1 VELQRT
7 LNKIRAQGLGLAA
20 ISYDS
25 VALLK
30 NFAERRGITFPLLSD
45 ADSSIIKA
53 FHILNEEVPPGTP
66 FSGIPYPGTYI
77 VDREGRV
84 RAKYFEENYVERYTA
99 SDILVRQFGAAA
111 GAAQMS
117 VETKHLSLTT
127 AASTDRA
134 SVGQRLA
141 LTVDLDLKPGMH
153 VYAPGVEGYIPLD
166 WSLGESSS
174 VAAHPVEF
182 PAPRKL
188 HLPVIDETVPVFTGR
203 FRLVRDVTI
212 GEVPPGPLTIEGAL
226 KYQACDDQLCYIPQ
240 TVPLKWEVQILQSDR
255 ERAPAGLRRKSG
267 S

>member
-7 LNKIRAQGLGLAA
+7 LDKIRAQGLGLAA

-84 RAKYFEENYVERYTA
+84 LAKYFEENYVERYTA
-99 SDILVRQFGAAA
+99 SDILVRQFGTAA
-111 GAAQMS
+111 GAAQAS
-117 VETKHLSLTT
+117 VETKHLSLST
-127 AASTDRA
+127 AASTDRV

-141 LTVDLDLKPGMH
+141 LTVDVDMKPGMH
-153 VYAPGVEGYIPLD
+153 VYAPGVGGYIPLD
-166 WSLGESSS
+166 WSIKKSPT
-174 VAAHPVEF
+174 VVAHPVDF
-182 PAPRKL
+182 PASKKL

-203 FRLVRDVTI
+203 FRLVRDVTV
-212 GEVPPGPLTIEGAL
+212 GEAPPGPLTIEGTF
-226 KYQACDDQLCYIPQ
+226 KYQACDDHLCYMPQ
-240 TVPLKWEVQILQSDR
+240 TVPLKWEVQVLPGDR
-255 ERAPAGLRRKSG
+255 ERAPTGLRRKSG